1 MNRQMLMLTPI
12 LLALI
17 SPLSQA
23 AQPYNVRLHGALV
36 AEPCV
41 IPPGDEN
48 IRLDF
53 GTVIDKY
60 LYTNQRTHG
69 QAFEI
74 HLTECDLSLGKT
86 VKVTLSG
93 IENPHLAGLLAIEGG
108 SEASGIAIGMETQA
122 GQPLPLNKGGE
133 GYRLVSGNNTL
144 TVLAYVQG
152 EPNAIASRSIERGR
166 FSAIATFSLEYE

>member
-93 IENPHLAGLLAIEGG
+93 IENSHLAGLLAIEGG

-122 GQPLPLNKGGE
+122 GQPLPLNKSGE

-152 EPNAIASRSIERGR
+152 EPNAIANRTIERGR